1 MNHKFKQI
9 SKRTLCAL
17 LSVMI
22 LISAMTVGSIGNI
35 TASADTTYY
44 LAGDT
49 QIRLYDNA
57 AISCAWQRGNTNFTF
72 SGSNTADYTVNV
84 YLPGNAEFKVTDST
98 NWFGYTD
105 NNNDTWNIHVGPD
118 SGLTYGNDN
127 NLKLIS
133 NQAGYYAIHLNLA
146 EDKKWAWVS
155 SLPAPTAPDYY
166 IGGRFVSKSAD
177 GETTY
182 HTWDTTGYYWN
193 ETRADSNFKLSRV
206 AGTGYYRFETNCSP
220 AELAAYQDSLPQY
233 FWIMSSKDQNS
244 VDYYYQPRTY
254 ETNSIALNGQEP
266 SGEYKVTPE
275 KIRYDDK
282 WFYFDNASAG
292 QITTGKVDIYFDPS
306 DVDDIKVWY
315 VVKGSAQYT
324 VTCAQTANGTISAAE
339 TAFDGDDVTVT
350 AAPDD
355 DLNSTIKYKCSGV
368 RVYKT
373 SDYTDVTDDVSL
385 RHTGINTYVFTMP
398 EYDVT
403 VAGEFS
409 VTQYYTATPSTN
421 GYGKAEVKV
430 DKGDFGTNT
439 KSFKG
444 FCDSVTFKATNAGD
458 YVFDHWEVTSNDAY
472 YKIEDGM
479 FVYGDANV
487 YSSEFTV
494 YPTASITAVAVFV
507 EDPGTNDGTK
517 HIIYRTDDNFDNAS
531 NPNNAAQIVYRAAN
545 GNSNAIGENIYYADI
560 DLDIGK
566 SAASQLWFATSGTA
580 SKDDIW
586 WHQDHPDSD
595 YTKQMSCDVPADSGI
610 SADTQFKNTYN
621 SIFLNG
627 LSQVKRIRIY
637 LTNNNGSVDY
647 THYNIEI
654 LEMRSGGIH
663 TTTTVTLYTKQ
674 GTVRNGDEKRN
685 DGTYSIYPAQSTTA
699 SAESGVSGGTNVFY
713 DHAKM
718 YTVQKGTTV
727 TLTTTVKPE
736 YRNKMYV
743 KAFCINGE
751 SYGII
756 DEPKPGDAN
765 RTSGTY
771 TTEYTIPEET
781 DTAYFEVTP
790 IYFYFT
796 DSASDN
802 KGNEYITFYAE
813 DFVGDVK
820 TQWGDTLSCY
830 AWYTQNDKADT
841 TDGKRPALGGYP
853 GQPMV
858 YENGS
863 YYTQIPKY
871 WWHTGD
877 TARHTVQGVT
887 LNNYYWDDV
896 HFFYGNRGASD
907 ENCQTYDYDDFA
919 AIMEYEN
926 VDDIVFTFK
935 YRTVTDNGGNFDVVG
950 GGSLISDKNKT
961 FFYDTAADKNGND
974 VNPLVDYYDY
984 SIDIFGNRIKENNE
998 YLKESDIYE
1007 KIAAN
1012 RTVIEN
1018 EPGNTS
1024 PSFGDGNEFI
1034 YVISDGYSSCDNEF
1048 IGYYATKWHIY
1059 DQSGK
1064 HVGALPPSALVFDP
1078 TAVYGSEDI
1087 PAGAPVPDAFLGYSD
1102 KAKTFTNRE
1111 AYWEVYKELYNAYR
1125 NVPAVITF
1133 EKAIAADGELDDLGL
1148 RCDGRWYFSR
1158 RGEYVNAAVK
1168 IQIVDKDGNIIE
1180 DDFVDPNDDSSI
1192 TGSLTNARA
1201 YFTNP
1206 EFNMK
1211 TKSGDVL
1218 QNENAFFEF
1227 KADGVSTGTDYED
1240 KTKTC
1245 EYEFIGWYFTIG
1257 VNNEYSNI
1265 NVGDDIAST
1274 TGKRAMVSNATFVA
1288 RYAKIEQDDINT
1300 KTLIVTHNPLSDAT
1314 EGSKPSVH
1322 NGTGSTEVSSVVI
1335 TYSDGTTKTIRNTT
1349 TSLVV
1354 TPEDLKNASSVS
1366 VTLKTIPSDSNAR
1379 VYDVYNMDENSVY
1392 TKSGENTAN
1401 TWETVYGKTCG
1412 ETEALTLPANDSE
1425 PVLMTYTYS
1434 FTDLFKNDDS
1444 AETKHLDF
1452 FGDFTSAVI
1461 TVNVK
1466 YYDRKIVNNMPTTI
1480 SEEPTIATFRA
1491 DISGDKTLAE
1501 AITRDVMA
1509 ELDNS
1514 IGNVIDDYKI
1524 WPSQN
1529 LAVEGI
1535 RSLPNLK
1542 VEPVEAGTEGADPYD
1557 NNAGGTWHYTYG
1569 ACAQPDNPNYDTY
1582 KAADFQKHTDCYG
1595 TPYGVDGYIGN
1606 GEDWVTYYDAS
1617 GKAIDGSD
1625 TANVASVTI
1634 WAFNTPKLYTIT
1646 PVGPAANGTLTNK
1659 TTLNGKDVYYITAD
1673 GDNKFAAMQQ
1683 RGFYNQRLGVATG
1696 DDSVVDASVEY
1707 LTKYAGISGFLGT
1720 NIKAEQNITGSVF
1733 DGEENTAFVFDG
1745 WYAADSEGNILYK
1758 ITDNV
1763 IYGYRITTD
1772 LTIVAGYRPAEI
1784 DSSIGLSLTNNG
1796 IDFLEV
1802 NGVKKVRFN
1811 TQFNIYGIEDDNTV
1825 GDNTH
1830 FIDKLAMVYIQL
1842 PAVYTANNGEVKKFS
1857 GETED
1862 EKELIAAVAARVKED
1877 IAAGGD
1883 MFDKIGLSTAYIDIT
1898 SLNVEFDNGTAMG
1911 DPKYVEYTYEVVE
1924 SDGGAYK
1931 TVLTNKNRVQYVLG
1945 VNASDYAPGGRYSAV
1960 IAFGGMYV
1968 DDSESGHKWIAS
1980 DNYVSYINP
1989 DNSADDTT
1997 NKTI

>member
-1 MNHKFKQI
+1 MNIGGTSMNHKFKQI

-35 TASADTTYY
+35 TASAYEY
-44 LAGDT
+44 QNPPFYVAGDNT
-49 QIRLYDNA
+49 ITLYNLGTPCEWTAGLTDFQLKEYTTGKYRVYVHMENGATFKLTSTNGTWYQAQYNLDNV
-57 AISCAWQRGNTNFTF
+57 GNVFETVNDGHG
-72 SGSNTADYTVNV
+72 GSNLRFIGKTGDYALCFEPGGYDSQGAIWTEAVNA
-84 YLPGNAEFKVTDST
+84 PEF
-98 NWFGYTD
+98 
-105 NNNDTWNIHVGPD
+105 H
-118 SGLTYGNDN
+118 
-127 NLKLIS
+127 
-133 NQAGYYAIHLNLA
+133 
-146 EDKKWAWVS
+146 
-155 SLPAPTAPDYY
+155 
-166 IGGRFVSKSAD
+166 IGGRFKCSDNGTEYYTFTESNWGADTGDHFTFKKVTGDLYKFNTGLSANELSQRIINSAPNYFYVFD
-177 GETTY
+177 KNNSLYYQTSTTELNS
-182 HTWDTTGYYWN
+182 GN
-193 ETRADSNFKLSRV
+193 
-206 AGTGYYRFETNCSP
+206 AGTEYALTMYPGTNYDVNVP
-220 AELAAYQDSLPQY
+220 Y
-233 FWIMSSKDQNS
+233 FYVNDTSEEGH
-244 VDYYYQPRTY
+244 V
-254 ETNSIALNGQEP
+254 
-266 SGEYKVTPE
+266 V
-275 KIRYDDK
+275 
-282 WFYFDNASAG
+282 FYF
-292 QITTGKVDIYFDPS
+292 KPS
-306 DVDDIKVWY
+306 EQKLWY
-315 VVKGSAQYT
+315 DTEGSAQYT
-324 VTCAQTANGTISAAE
+324 VTCAQTANGTISAAGK
-339 TAFDGDDVTVT
+339 AFDGDDVTVT

-373 SDYTDVTDDVSL
+373 SDNTDVTDDVSL
-385 RHTGINTYVFTMP
+385 RHTGINTYIFTMP

-421 GYGKAEVKV
+421 GYGKAEVQINNS
-430 DKGDFGTNT
+430 DFGTNT

-444 FCDSVTFKATNAGD
+444 FCDSVAFKATNAGD

-517 HIIYRTDDNFDNAS
+517 HIIYRTDDNFDNEN
-531 NPNNAAQIVYRAAN
+531 NPNHAAQIVYRAAN

-566 SAASQLWFATSGTA
+566 SAASQLWFATSGTD

-586 WHQDHPDSD
+586 WHKDHPDSD
-595 YTKQMSCDVPADSGI
+595 YTKQMSCNVPADSDI
-610 SADTQFKNTYN
+610 RADTQFKNTYN

-663 TTTTVTLYTKQ
+663 ATTTVTLYAKQ
-674 GTVRNGDEKRN
+674 GTVRNSDEKRN

-713 DHAKM
+713 NHAKM

-727 TLTTTVKPE
+727 TLTTTVKSE

-765 RTSGTY
+765 RTSGIY

-781 DTAYFEVTP
+781 DYAFFEVTP

-896 HFFYGNRGASD
+896 HFFYGNRGASN

-1018 EPGNTS
+1018 DPGNTS
-1024 PSFGDGNEFI
+1024 PSFGVGNEFI

-1059 DQSGK
+1059 DQNGN

-1087 PAGAPVPDAFLGYSD
+1087 PEEAPVPDAFLGYSD
-1102 KAKTFTNRE
+1102 KAKNFTQRTE
-1111 AYWEVYKELYNAYR
+1111 YWELYKTLYNAYR

-1192 TGSLTNARA
+1192 TGKLTGARA

-1227 KADGVSTGTDYED
+1227 KADGVSTGKDYKD
-1240 KTKTC
+1240 TAKTC
-1245 EYEFIGWYFTIG
+1245 DYEFIGWYFTIG

-1300 KTLIVTHNPLSDAT
+1300 KTLIVTHNPLSDAA
-1314 EGSKPSVH
+1314 EGENKPPVH

-1392 TKSGENTAN
+1392 TQSGENTAN

-1434 FTDLFKNDDS
+1434 FTDLFNDDDS

-1491 DISGDKTLAE
+1491 NVTGKTLE
-1501 AITRDVMA
+1501 TAIYDDVMP
-1509 ELDNS
+1509 ELRNN
-1514 IGNVIDDYKI
+1514 IGNVIDEYII
-1524 WPSQN
+1524 WASQSDAEN
-1529 LAVEGI
+1529 GITGLA
-1535 RSLPNLK
+1535 NLK
-1542 VEPVEAGTEGADPYD
+1542 VEPVPEYTEGAVPYGS
-1557 NNAGGTWHYTYG
+1557 NAAGTWHYTYG
-1569 ACAQPDNPNYDTY
+1569 ACAQLDNPNYDTY
-1582 KAADFQKHTDCYG
+1582 KNADFSKHTDCYG
-1595 TPYGVDGYIGN
+1595 TPCGVEGYIGS

-1617 GKAIDGSD
+1617 GKVIDGSD
-1625 TANVASVTI
+1625 KANVASVNI

-1646 PVGPAANGTLTNK
+1646 PVGPAANGKLTNVVN
-1659 TTLNGKDVYYITAD
+1659 LNGNNVYYIKAD
-1673 GDNKFAAMQQ
+1673 GENKFAAMQQ

-1720 NIKAEQNITGSVF
+1720 NIKAEQNITGSTL

-1763 IYGYRITTD
+1763 IYGYRITTN

-1842 PAVYTANNGEVKKFS
+1842 PAVYTADGVVKNFS

-1862 EKELIAAVAARVKED
+1862 EKELIAAVAAKVKAD

-1883 MFDKIGLSTAYIDIT
+1883 MFDKIGLSTAFIDIT
-1898 SLNVEFDNGTAMG
+1898 SLEFTPDEGTAMS
-1911 DPKYVEYTYEVVE
+1911 DPKYTL
-1924 SDGGAYK
+1924 SI
-1931 TVLTNKNRVQYVLG
+1931 RM
-1945 VNASDYAPGGRYSAV
+1945 R
-1960 IAFGGMYV
+1960 
-1968 DDSESGHKWIAS
+1968 
-1980 DNYVSYINP
+1980 
-1989 DNSADDTT
+1989 
-1997 NKTI
+1997 